1 MFIRGKETNAHC
13 QMLKPF
19 NYLIYLLLSF
29 PVYSPNK
36 ADFIRSKH
44 QQLAY
49 VLRSSDT
56 EEELDQQLHSSVRTG
71 NLETSLRLLAQGA
84 DPNYFHEVSIK
95 K

>member
-1 MFIRGKETNAHC
+1 MFIRGKETTFHC
-13 QMLKPF
+13 QMFKPLTIQF
-19 NYLIYLLLSF
+19 TYCLSF